1 MPRWKISRP
10 MRPRPRTRFGATV
23 FKANSDW
30 PSSRSNE
37 LAPKF
42 YAALRRFHRRLAGGW
57 DVLRHDVVSQVVAF
71 GSGPARDPFPLREAA
86 AAGNAGPSA
95 IQERAASASKPA
107 TDRVLDLHARRGGG
121 AFRTGPRWP
130 AERPDSLRS
139 AAASS

>member
-1 MPRWKISRP
+1 MPRWKISRL
-10 MRPRPRTRFGATV
+10 MRPRRRTQFGADAS
-23 FKANSDW
+23 KANSDW
-30 PSSRSNE
+30 PSGRSHE
-37 LAPKF
+37 LAPKS
-42 YAALRRFHRRLAGGW
+42 YAALRRIHRRLAGGW

-121 AFRTGPRWP
+121 ACRPGRRWP
-130 AERPDSLRS
+130 AERPEYQRY
-139 AAASS
+139 AHR